1 LGDNGSTFLGFLVA
15 WTCINYSQSEN
26 DLIKPVTC
34 LWIVA
39 IPLLDCLRVI
49 ARRLLKGMLPFSP
62 GRDHI
67 HHQLQLLTKSSLKT
81 LVMLLILGSI
91 VASFGILLDKSYLS
105 SEISFVLFIFFAIF
119 FYYSSNKI
127 TDSLNLNLNS

>member
-1 LGDNGSTFLGFLVA
+1 
-15 WTCINYSQSEN
+15 
-26 DLIKPVTC
+26 
-34 LWIVA
+34 
-39 IPLLDCLRVI
+39 
-49 ARRLLKGMLPFSP
+49 
-62 GRDHI
+62 
-67 HHQLQLLTKSSLKT
+67 
-81 LVMLLILGSI
+81 MLLILGSI